1 MRIEQVRVAS
11 PRIQFNIQRNRARS
25 LQQRKKSHSNH
36 TGAYARSILDETN
49 NETENINS
57 YIVGASVFF
66 CVYLYSFIRRRNL
79 SFLQS
84 KNVLSLKAA
93 AFCSFEINCNN
104 LAAADLCSCNGIL
117 K

>member
-36 TGAYARSILDETN
+36 TGAYARSILYETN
-49 NETENINS
+49 DETENINS

-66 CVYLYSFIRRRNL
+66 LCVSIF
-79 SFLQS
+79 FH
-84 KNVLSLKAA
+84 
-93 AFCSFEINCNN
+93 
-104 LAAADLCSCNGIL
+104 
-117 K
+117 